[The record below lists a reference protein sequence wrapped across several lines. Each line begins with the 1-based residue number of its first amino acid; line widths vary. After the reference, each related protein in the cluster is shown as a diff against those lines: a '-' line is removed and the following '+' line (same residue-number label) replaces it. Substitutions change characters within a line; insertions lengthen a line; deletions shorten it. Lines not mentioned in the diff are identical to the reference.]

1 MIKVLVTGGSGFFGQ
16 GIMKAFT
23 EKGYDVT
30 GTTTRS
36 DGPLIACDIVDYE
49 AIEKVINDINPD
61 IIIHSAAL
69 SSVTSGRPIDY
80 YRVNVVGT
88 ENVLRA
94 ASSRKRRV
102 VLVST
107 AGVYGNQPTDTLTED
122 LAPAPVHHYGIS
134 KLACER
140 LAYIYGDALDITI
153 VRPFNIIGTGQKEN
167 FIVPKLINAFSTRS
181 PAVRLGNTNVYRDYI
196 DLKTASEMLALI
208 TENTKTIGEILNLC
222 AGRATSLDELLQ
234 IMGSISGHKIE
245 VIVDPAFVRASEVW
259 RLIGSN
265 HRLVENSCW
274 ITPPNLTAVME
285 EMMAE
290 CALQGTSAQ

>member
-30 GTTTRS
+30 GTTTRP

-49 AIEKVINDINPD
+49 AVDKVINDIDPD

-102 VLVST
+102 ILVST
-107 AGVYGNQPTDTLTED
+107 AGVYGNQPTDILTED
-122 LAPAPVHHYGIS
+122 LNPAPVHHYGIS
-134 KLACER
+134 KFACER
-140 LAYIYGDALDITI
+140 LADIYGYALEITI

-181 PAVRLGNTNVYRDYI
+181 PEVRLGNTNVYRDYI
-196 DLKTASEMLALI
+196 DLKTASEMLVLI
-208 TENTKTIGEILNLC
+208 TENTKTAGKILNLC

-234 IMGSISGHKIE
+234 IMGNISGYKIE